1 MTAILNLIMYTVIT
15 YQSHETCYCVRI
27 FALVKTLVYAMQCQ
41 LTNTVISLISD
52 AFHLSCCAP
61 QCSYINSIFPVT
73 VWKSTSMYE
82 SLQRFD
88 ILWDGIMCTT
98 RCMRGHMKRTACIFF
113 TQQKNTLLLCFC
125 QTDFNTFKI
134 QSEKQF
140 PVITVSYFPFVWTV
154 GKDFVACRWSAGTY
168 NFVFFCKDF
177 H

>member
-1 MTAILNLIMYTVIT
+1 MTAIPNLLMYTVIT

-98 RCMRGHMKRTACIFF
+98 RCMRGHIKRTACIFF
-113 TQQKNTLLLCFC
+113 TQQKNTLLPCFC
-125 QTDFNTFKI
+125 QDIVTHLKSSLKNSFQLSLSPTFLLY
-134 QSEKQF
+134 EL
-140 PVITVSYFPFVWTV
+140 W
-154 GKDFVACRWSAGTY
+154 GKTL
-168 NFVFFCKDF
+168 
-177 H
+177 

>member
-1 MTAILNLIMYTVIT
+1 MTAIPNLLMYTVIT

-27 FALVKTLVYAMQCQ
+27 FALVKTLVYAMQCP

-98 RCMRGHMKRTACIFF
+98 RCMRGHIKRTACIFF
-113 TQQKNTLLLCFC
+113 TQQKNTLLPCFC
-125 QTDFNTFKI
+125 QDIVTHLKSSLKNSFQLSLSPTFLLY
-134 QSEKQF
+134 EL
-140 PVITVSYFPFVWTV
+140 W
-154 GKDFVACRWSAGTY
+154 GKTL
-168 NFVFFCKDF
+168 
-177 H
+177 

>member
-41 LTNTVISLISD
+41 LTNTVISLKSD
-52 AFHLSCCAP
+52 AFHLCYCAP
-61 QCSYINSIFPVT
+61 QCSYIKSIFPVT

-88 ILWDGIMCTT
+88 ILWDGIMCMT
-98 RCMRGHMKRTACIFF
+98 RCTRGHIKRTACIFF

-125 QTDFNTFKI
+125 QDSVTHLKSSLKNSFQLSLSPTFLLY
-134 QSEKQF
+134 EL
-140 PVITVSYFPFVWTV
+140 W
-154 GKDFVACRWSAGTY
+154 GKTL
-168 NFVFFCKDF
+168 
-177 H
+177 